1 MNSILQVL
9 FHLIPIRKIIVEKEI
24 NPENKLLQ
32 SVQEL
37 FVSLMTSKSSTSA
50 SKILQNFSAFCEYP
64 YRQQDIHEFLLSFI
78 DSKKLLM
85 QNWKKIAHNWSIFGQ
100 ARIMKSL
107 DQKINGISPNKN
119 KISTNY
125 NFIWPIL
132 SATTSKTS
140 KNHWWPY

>member
-85 QNWKKIAHNWSIFGQ
+85 QNWKKIAHN
-100 ARIMKSL
+100 
-107 DQKINGISPNKN
+107 
-119 KISTNY
+119 
-125 NFIWPIL
+125 
-132 SATTSKTS
+132 
-140 KNHWWPY
+140 